1 MCERT
6 QMRCRQMPV
15 SILDQMQE
23 LDQQITTARA
33 RAQQRLNLAKRGIIE
48 PATFRSAIP
57 WPPFMHRH
65 VVSPRPP

>member
-1 MCERT
+1 MRERA
-6 QMRCRQMPV
+6 QMRCRQMAIR
-15 SILDQMQE
+15 ILDQVQE
-23 LDQQITTARA
+23 FDQQITTARA

-57 WPPFMHRH
+57 WSPFMHRH